1 MKTYRSRFLTTLI
14 LLVTGV
20 LLTLGIVL
28 GQLFKDFYLD
38 SERDRLKEDA
48 TLAALYLDGSG
59 LSEIQDYVGQID
71 DASSFDILLLNR
83 RMEVIAGTP
92 FRVGAFEYR
101 INAETISPEGE
112 FGNATRDDLI
122 QFTKPIE
129 LSSGET
135 VYLSFIRYI
144 SDLESV
150 YTRIWLTIAFA
161 LFFSFFIILFVLHNL
176 TNQFIRP
183 IDEAT
188 IVLRELADGNY
199 RARVYELRNDEETGS
214 LAGSINVLARN
225 LETISLGEA
234 VQRARLESLI
244 EYMGAG
250 LLLVDERGI
259 VTLVNR
265 SYRDMFQYDELMIGQ
280 FYHGIL
286 PSPDVETLIED
297 VYLTEEPHRRQLSI
311 RSGFNQRT
319 YMVSAAPIFS
329 DTGMLRGT
337 TLLFNDISELKRLEQ
352 MRKDFVANVS
362 HELKTPLTSIRGFSE
377 TLLDGAKE
385 VPELRNQFLDIIQKE
400 ATRMQMLVED
410 LLELSRLERE
420 DFHLEFAPV
429 QLNQLVEEVC
439 LVLSQKAEKKSIQL
453 ETRHEGEV
461 VLQADLNRIKQVIM
475 NLVANAINYSPEE
488 SLVEIAVERKE
499 KTARLIVKDNGIG
512 IDPKEVGRIF
522 ERFYRV
528 DKARSRNSG
537 GTGLGLAIVKH
548 IVDLHHAT
556 IQVDSVEGEG
566 TTFTIEFPL
575 P

>member
-38 SERDRLKEDA
+38 SERDRLKED
-48 TLAALYLDGSG
+48 TKLAALYLDGG
-59 LSEIQDYVGQID
+59 ELNEIQDYVGQID
-71 DASSFDILLLNR
+71 DESSFDILLLNR
-83 RMEVIAGTP
+83 NMQVIAGTP
-92 FRVGAFEYR
+92 FRVGSFEYR
-101 INAETISPEGE
+101 VDPETISSDGE

-122 QFTKPIE
+122 QFTKPIT
-129 LSSGET
+129 LSSEET
-135 VYLSFIRYI
+135 VYLSFIRYV

-150 YTRIWLTIAFA
+150 YNRIWMTIAFA

-199 RARVYELRNDEETGS
+199 RARVYELQNDAETGS

-311 RSGFNQRT
+311 RTGFNQRT

-337 TLLFNDISELKRLEQ
+337 TLLFNDISELKRLEK

-385 VPELRNQFLDIIQKE
+385 VPELRDQFLDIIQKE

-420 DFHLEFAPV
+420 DFHLEFTPV
-429 QLNQLVEEVC
+429 QLNQLVEEVS
-439 LVLSQKAEKKSIQL
+439 LVLSQKAERKSIQL
-453 ETRHEGEV
+453 ETRHDGEV
-461 VLQADLNRIKQVIM
+461 MLQADMNRIKQVIL
-475 NLVANAINYSPEE
+475 NLVANAINYSPEG
-488 SLVEIAVERKE
+488 SRVEIAVERND
-499 KTARLIVKDNGIG
+499 AIGRLIVKDNGIG
-512 IDPKEVGRIF
+512 IAEKEISRIF

>member
-1 MKTYRSRFLTTLI
+1 
-14 LLVTGV
+14 
-20 LLTLGIVL
+20 
-28 GQLFKDFYLD
+28 
-38 SERDRLKEDA
+38 
-48 TLAALYLDGSG
+48 
-59 LSEIQDYVGQID
+59 
-71 DASSFDILLLNR
+71 
-83 RMEVIAGTP
+83 
-92 FRVGAFEYR
+92 
-101 INAETISPEGE
+101 
-112 FGNATRDDLI
+112 
-122 QFTKPIE
+122 
-129 LSSGET
+129 
-135 VYLSFIRYI
+135 
-144 SDLESV
+144 
-150 YTRIWLTIAFA
+150 
-161 LFFSFFIILFVLHNL
+161 
-176 TNQFIRP
+176 
-183 IDEAT
+183 
-188 IVLRELADGNY
+188 
-199 RARVYELRNDEETGS
+199 RNDEETGS

-225 LETISLGEA
+225 LETISLGES

-311 RSGFNQRT
+311 RSGFNQKT

-337 TLLFNDISELKRLEQ
+337 TLLFNDISELKRLEK

-385 VPELRNQFLDIIQKE
+385 VPELRDQFLDIIQKE

-420 DFHLEFAPV
+420 DFHLEFTPV

-439 LVLSQKAEKKSIQL
+439 LVLSQKAEQKSIHL
-453 ETRHEGEV
+453 ESRHDGEV
-461 VLQADLNRIKQVIM
+461 VLQADMNRIKQVIL
-475 NLVANAINYSPEE
+475 NLVANAINYSPEG
-488 SLVEIAVERKE
+488 SQVEIAVEKRPDGSY
-499 KTARLIVKDNGIG
+499 LIVKDNGIG
-512 IDPKEVGRIF
+512 IAPKEVGRIF

-566 TTFTIEFPL
+566 TTFTIKFPSA
-575 P
+575 

>member
-20 LLTLGIVL
+20 LLMLGIVL

-38 SERDRLKEDA
+38 SERNRLKED
-48 TLAALYLDGSG
+48 TQLAGLYLDGG
-59 LSEIQDYVGQID
+59 DLEEIREYVGQID
-71 DASSFDILLLNR
+71 DGSSFDILLLNR
-83 RMEVIAGTP
+83 RMEVLAGTP
-92 FRVGAFEYR
+92 FRVGSIDYAIEPD
-101 INAETISPEGE
+101 TIPESGT
-112 FGNATRDDLI
+112 FNSSDRDDLI
-122 QFTKPIE
+122 QYTKPIQ
-129 LSSGET
+129 LASGDT
-135 VYLSFIRYI
+135 VYLNFIRYI
-144 SDLESV
+144 ADLEGV
-150 YTRIWLTIAFA
+150 YNRIWLTIGLA
-161 LFFSFFIILFVLHNL
+161 LFFSFFIIFFMLHNL

-199 RARVYELRNDEETGS
+199 RARVYELRDDHGTGG

-225 LETISLGEA
+225 LETISLGES

-259 VTLVNR
+259 VTLINR
-265 SYRDMFQYDELMIGQ
+265 SYREMFQYDDLTIGQ

-297 VYLTEEPHRRQLSI
+297 VYLTEELQRRQLKI
-311 RSGFNQRT
+311 RTGYNQKT
-319 YMVSAAPIFS
+319 YIVSAAPIFS

-337 TLLFNDISELKRLEQ
+337 TLLFNDITELKRLEK

-385 VPELRNQFLDIIQKE
+385 VPELRDQFLDIIQKE

-410 LLELSRLERE
+410 LLELSRLERD
-420 DFHLEFAPV
+420 DFHLDCQPV
-429 QLNQLVEEVC
+429 DLNQLVEEVR
-439 LVLSQKAEKKSIQL
+439 LVLSHKAGKKQIEL
-453 ETRHEGEV
+453 FTHHDGD
-461 VLQADLNRIKQVIM
+461 VLIQADLNRMKQVII
-475 NLVANAINYSPEE
+475 NLVANAINYSPEG
-488 SLVEIAVERKE
+488 SRVDVLVEAGE
-499 KTARLIVKDNGIG
+499 TSDRLIVRDNGIG
-512 IDPKEVGRIF
+512 IDSKEIGRIF

-556 IQVDSVEGEG
+556 IEVDSVEGEG
-566 TTFTIEFPL
+566 TTFTITFPRD
-575 P
+575 